1 MGAVVGLPWL
11 IEGIAVLAVF
21 FTAPDRTSLVLAGIG
36 GVLEAIVIAVTVLRS
51 IPAHERLTSGYDADA
66 HRRLVQT
73 NWLRTGA
80 WSARGLIAIALVVLA
95 ATQSAVP
102 RSDVERWSSQ
112 RPTALFFAATYS
124 AGSSHP
130 VKPPVPLDESSTKS
144 SRYPL
149 PGSLVVCQRMSPSAI
164 ARPCAH

>member
-1 MGAVVGLPWL
+1 MGHASSLTGRSPSGVPLIETSASSWLWVTAIHLAATWFLVGLIWVIQVVHYPSFDAIERERYGAFQQRHMNGMGAVVGLPWL

-95 ATQSAVP
+95 AT
-102 RSDVERWSSQ
+102 
-112 RPTALFFAATYS
+112 
-124 AGSSHP
+124 
-130 VKPPVPLDESSTKS
+130 
-144 SRYPL
+144 
-149 PGSLVVCQRMSPSAI
+149 
-164 ARPCAH
+164 